1 MLSNLKGEECRI
13 EVFHI
18 QPLTYCQKVDDEYDD
33 ETDAHT
39 NDVKERFAPH
49 LQRLV
54 LQ

>member
-1 MLSNLKGEECRI
+1 MKNAELRYFIFSLSQKS
-13 EVFHI
+13 
-18 QPLTYCQKVDDEYDD
+18 KVDDEYDD

-49 LQRLV
+49 LHRLV